1 MKRISLAFALI
12 FCFVTFLNA
21 QKTDTLTTASGIKY
35 FLTKK
40 GSGRLIQ
47 KGEVAVWHYKFTLT
61 DGTIM
66 DDSREKKAA
75 LGEKVPSERIVDGL
89 NEILLMMH
97 IGDRGVF
104 IVPPGLGYG
113 QRGLA
118 AQGNFPGIRPNSTL
132 VFDIEMIDI
141 KKESMSELL
150 ETALLGKSVSDTSKP
165 HVAEMIALY
174 MERKQKKFVDLYRSD
189 EDLNTIGYMLL
200 ERYPEEALKVF
211 KLNVEEYPAVS
222 NVYDS
227 LGEGYMKLGDFEKA
241 ILNYQK
247 SLELD
252 PKNKNAEEAIRKM
265 KAKRAKAVN
274 TM

>member
-1 MKRISLAFALI
+1 MKRISLVFALV
-12 FCFVTFLNA
+12 FCVATILNA
-21 QKTDTLTTASGIKY
+21 QKNDTLTTISGIKY
-35 FLTKK
+35 FLAKK
-40 GSGRLIQ
+40 GSNRLIQ
-47 KGEVAVWHYKFTLT
+47 KGEVAVWHYKFTLA
-61 DGTIM
+61 DGTVI
-66 DDSREKKAA
+66 DDSREKKAT

-97 IGDRGVF
+97 LGDRGVF
-104 IVPPGLGYG
+104 IVPPQLGYG

-132 VFDIEMIDI
+132 VFDIEMVDV

-150 ETALLGKSVSDTSKP
+150 ENALVGKVGNDTSKP

-174 MERKQKKFVDLYRSD
+174 MEQKQKKFVDIYRSD

-252 PKNKNAEEAIRKM
+252 PKNKNAEEAIKKM